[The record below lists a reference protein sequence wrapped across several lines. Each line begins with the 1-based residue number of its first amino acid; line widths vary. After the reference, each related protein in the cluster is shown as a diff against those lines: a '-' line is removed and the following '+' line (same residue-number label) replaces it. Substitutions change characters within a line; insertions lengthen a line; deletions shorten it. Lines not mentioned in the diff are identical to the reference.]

1 MEDNYS
7 LQNTPLEGTPEHD
20 EYMRNQFG
28 DDYELGYRVGF
39 GRRFGAYILSW
50 LNSKSKFF
58 SIAMFKHSSN
68 VRVEPGPDI

>member
-39 GRRFGAYILSW
+39 GRRFGAYILDFIF
-50 LNSKSKFF
+50 L
-58 SIAMFKHSSN
+58 SIINVKTFKTNHKKPN
-68 VRVEPGPDI
+68 NNA